1 MSTSKPASAAIEEMH
16 ACNSSSEL
24 LPKRVRNRNSS
35 CATELSVLTNELLA
49 KDLYASNARLKIQ
62 FYVLLFVNIALMA
75 TVGGL
80 VYAHFLSKVDS
91 SDQTP
96 SKGIIQT
103 KEGESSPKGGETEK
117 LYRAEVSPGFDGGI
131 NCATLRYKLGAE
143 VSKSRVACTF
153 NDLIDALIKVK
164 LEYFLM
170 VK

>member
-35 CATELSVLTNELLA
+35 CATDLSVLTNELLA

-62 FYVLLFVNIALMA
+62 FYILLFVNIALMA

-103 KEGESSPKGGETEK
+103 EEGESSPKGGETEK

-164 LEYFLM
+164 LEYFFM